1 MVNEKQ
7 RLLDALIP
15 LAQRARRIILEVYA
29 TEFRVDD
36 KGGND
41 PVTVADKRVNALLCE
56 EIPKLAPGVPIVA
69 EESAEGDYAG
79 YTGAPESFFVD
90 PLDGT
95 REFVARNGEFVI
107 MIGLAEQGRASAGLL
122 LAPTSGLLWTGVVGV
137 GAEEHAEDGS
147 RRPLRMSDT
156 ITTLAGA
163 RLVASRSRRSP
174 ALQAFLDENP
184 PRELLILGSAGLK
197 GAAVARGQAD
207 LYLQFGGA
215 GSLWDTCAPEAIVR
229 AAGGLYS
236 HLQGEPVDYR
246 GPLDIEDG
254 VVVAA
259 PRLHGATLALLR
271 NRTG

>member
-1 MVNEKQ
+1 
-7 RLLDALIP
+7 
-15 LAQRARRIILEVYA
+15 
-29 TEFRVDD
+29 
-36 KGGND
+36 
-41 PVTVADKRVNALLCE
+41 
-56 EIPKLAPGVPIVA
+56 
-69 EESAEGDYAG
+69 
-79 YTGAPESFFVD
+79 
-90 PLDGT
+90 
-95 REFVARNGEFVI
+95 
-107 MIGLAEQGRASAGLL
+107 
-122 LAPTSGLLWTGVVGV
+122 
-137 GAEEHAEDGS
+137 
-147 RRPLRMSDT
+147 MSDT
-156 ITTLAGA
+156 ITTLADA